1 MKTDTL
7 GTSAPIKNDELK
19 ELLNEPV
26 ATNEKQYDSN
36 RIFGA
41 IDMWNL
47 QKKQRTSLAM
57 RRRLN

>member
-7 GTSAPIKNDELK
+7 GMGIPIKNDELK
-19 ELLNEPV
+19 ELLKETV
-26 ATNEKQYDSN
+26 ATDVKQDDLN
-36 RIFGA
+36 RTFGA

-57 RRRLN
+57 RRRFN

>member
-7 GTSAPIKNDELK
+7 GMGTPIKNDELK
-19 ELLNEPV
+19 ELLKEKV
-26 ATNEKQYDSN
+26 ATDVKQDDLN
-36 RIFGA
+36 RTFGA

-57 RRRLN
+57 RRRFN

>member
-19 ELLNEPV
+19 ELLKETV
-26 ATNEKQYDSN
+26 ATDAKQYDSN